1 MCKVCFREKSDTAP
15 HCHRMSIPPISAFSS
30 FPLPL
35 LYFFACSF
43 SWVKIWW
50 CRKYFVPLH
59 CYQETP

>member
-15 HCHRMSIPPISAFSS
+15 IVIGCSISPTSNRC
-30 FPLPL
+30 LQL
-35 LYFFACSF
+35 